1 MKKITIAE
9 LDKAREEKKEWV
21 CPKCL
26 GRNGCMCALKK
37 DWFEA
42 QEQAEDKKEKGKIME
57 IIKSGKFP
65 GFDHKMGGK
74 R

>member
-9 LDKAREEKKEWV
+9 LDKTREIK
-21 CPKCL
+21 
-26 GRNGCMCALKK
+26 KK
-37 DWFEA
+37 DWSEL
-42 QEQAEDKKEKGKIME
+42 QDEMEDKKEKGKIAE

-74 R
+74 G